1 MILLRRY
8 LIYLILVILVATG
21 FTYISYKIYPSIG
34 FVKNDIW
41 RVLPSPGDANRDI
54 YTRAFV
60 SQYGTFA
67 LAKPEA
73 AYFSASIDIE
83 ENLLSGNCSYKLTGE
98 DIEAKWWAITLYD
111 KDGFLTQNNEKL
123 YSFNSE
129 NIDFNFEGGFEIYFA
144 NDNTFIAKLNNKN
157 WLRSPEK
164 ENFSISMR
172 IYLPGEEFFSNL
184 KRINLPIVEKI
195 RCLDE

>member
-1 MILLRRY
+1 M
-8 LIYLILVILVATG
+8 
-21 FTYISYKIYPSIG
+21 
-34 FVKNDIW
+34 
-41 RVLPSPGDANRDI
+41 PSPGDANRDI

-129 NIDFNFEGGFEIYFA
+129 NIDFNFEGGFEIYFT
-144 NDNTFIAKLNNKN
+144 NDDTFIAEILHFHSFFTLPKLTRWSIYQTNPFPLSHFLPRSLSPSIPRSLSSSHALFLSLTLAVCLSVCVTVRRA
-157 WLRSPEK
+157 WLLR
-164 ENFSISMR
+164 
-172 IYLPGEEFFSNL
+172 LL
-184 KRINLPIVEKI
+184 
-195 RCLDE
+195 

>member
-1 MILLRRY
+1 M
-8 LIYLILVILVATG
+8 G
-21 FTYISYKIYPSIG
+21 NPS
-34 FVKNDIW
+34 
-41 RVLPSPGDANRDI
+41 S
-54 YTRAFV
+54 
-60 SQYGTFA
+60 
-67 LAKPEA
+67 
-73 AYFSASIDIE
+73 SIDIE

-129 NIDFNFEGGFEIYFA
+129 NIDFNFEGGFEIYFT
-144 NDNTFIAKLNNKN
+144 NDDTFIAELNNKN
-157 WLRSPEK
+157 WLRSPEE
-164 ENFSISMR
+164 ENFSVSMR

>member
-1 MILLRRY
+1 MLLLRRY
-8 LIYLILVILVATG
+8 LIYLILVILVAMG

-34 FVKNDIW
+34 FIKNDIW
-41 RVLPSPGDANRDI
+41 RVLPSPGDVNRDV

-60 SQYGTFA
+60 SQYGTLA

-73 AYFSASIDIE
+73 AYFSAFIDIE
-83 ENLLSGNCSYKLTGE
+83 ENLLNGSCSYKLIGE

-129 NIDFNFEGGFEIYFA
+129 NIDFNFEGGFEIYFT
-144 NDNTFIAKLNNKN
+144 NDNSFIAELSNKN
-157 WLRSPEK
+157 WLRSPEE
-164 ENFSISMR
+164 ENFSLAMR

-184 KRINLPIVEKI
+184 KRINLPIIEKV
-195 RCLDE
+195 RCLDD